1 MKILFVCAGGLSTS
15 IVMKK
20 INKYAEENGEDI
32 TVEAV
37 GISEVEDV
45 WDKYDCILTAPQVR
59 NRLNE
64 IKEMVKIPVGS
75 MAPQDYAIGNAE
87 NIIKLAKSLFE

>member
-15 IVMKK
+15 IIMKK
-20 INKYAEENGEDI
+20 INKYAVETGEDI
-32 TVEAV
+32 TVDAV
-37 GISEVEDV
+37 GVGEVEDV
-45 WDKYDCILTAPQVR
+45 WSKYDCILTAPQIR
-59 NRLNE
+59 NRVNE
-64 IKEMVKIPVGS
+64 IKEEVQIPVGS

>member
-20 INKYAEENGEDI
+20 INKYAEEKGEDI

-45 WDKYDCILTAPQVR
+45 WEKYDCILAAPQVR